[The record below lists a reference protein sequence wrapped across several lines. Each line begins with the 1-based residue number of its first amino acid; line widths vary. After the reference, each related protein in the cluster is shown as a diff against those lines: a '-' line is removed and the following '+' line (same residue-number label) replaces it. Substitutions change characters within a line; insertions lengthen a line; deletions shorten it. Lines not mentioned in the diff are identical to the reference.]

1 MLRHGRGYR
10 VFIELK
16 YTGGA
21 VPSDATDAL
30 REAMAAVCGEAIQ
43 GMSLMASS
51 RDASVVVLNA
61 TVRESNSLKAM
72 AMVDGLLDRCLLAT
86 GLFEEFDAT
95 GKVIHVAPVER
106 AEWI

>member
-10 VFIELK
+10 VSIELK
-16 YTGGA
+16 HAGGA

-30 REAMAAVCGEAIQ
+30 REAIAAVCGEAIRD
-43 GMSLMASS
+43 MSVMASS
-51 RDASVVVLNA
+51 HDASVVAFNA
-61 TVRESNSLKAM
+61 TVRESNSVKAI

-95 GKVIHVAPVER
+95 GKVIRVAPVER
-106 AEWI
+106 AEGI